1 MGEEKLSRQQK
12 REKQAEQIKK
22 LMEENDGIVKA
33 AQLHSIGMD
42 YRRIQTFVG
51 CGLIER
57 VKSGYYA
64 INFQKKNEEDLI
76 AAMFSDGVLS
86 MESALYCYHYLKN
99 KPFKWTIAVDKNT
112 SKSRF
117 KMDYPL
123 VQPYYTEAEVLKLG
137 VNEIPFGSSKMA
149 IYSKERLICDILKYE
164 SRMEREDLQQALRAF
179 IADKDKDIEKLL
191 AYAKERRVLSKIR
204 NQIGVWL

>member
-1 MGEEKLSRQQK
+1 MSEEKLSRQQK
-12 REKQAEQIKK
+12 REKQAEQIQK
-22 LMEENDGIVKA
+22 LMEENGGIVKA

-42 YRRIQTFVG
+42 YRRIQTFVE

-57 VKSGYYA
+57 VKSGYYT
-64 INFQKKNEEDLI
+64 INFQKKKEEDLI